1 MAKMEGRRAC
11 QPRGKGCIRT
21 EIVLFRLEER
31 RGIRVAKAIE
41 QLLVLQACDQEI
53 RRLRKEVEDIPLRKQ
68 QIESRLGAHKEGQA
82 QAEHVL
88 LEAKAKIKHLEG
100 EIEAARQQ
108 IKKYRDQQLQIKS
121 NVEYKALEKEV
132 AAAQQGIRGL
142 EDQELAAMEAVEEAV
157 AASKARRE
165 ALASE
170 QVRVDEELRVF
181 AERSAGLGDELKRKE
196 EERKGLAADVD
207 PTWLAR
213 YERLFAKQR
222 DAAIAL
228 VEHGTCGSCHMKL
241 SPSQVV
247 DARKSDSLTLCDFCG
262 RMLYLGS

>member
-1 MAKMEGRRAC
+1 M
-11 QPRGKGCIRT
+11 
-21 EIVLFRLEER
+21 
-31 RGIRVAKAIE
+31 AKAIE

-53 RRLRKEVEDIPLRKQ
+53 RRLRKEMDDIPLRKQ
-68 QIESRLGAHKEGQA
+68 QIESRLAAHKDGQA
-82 QAEHVL
+82 QAEHAL
-88 LEAKAKIKHLEG
+88 LEAKAQIKRLEG

-108 IKKYRDQQLQIKS
+108 IQKYREQQLQIKS
-121 NVEYKALEKEV
+121 NDGYKALEKEI
-132 AAAQQGIRGL
+132 AAAQGTIRNL
-142 EDQELAAMEAVEEAV
+142 EDQELAAMETVETAKGTV
-157 AASKARRE
+157 VGRKT

-170 QVRVDEELRVF
+170 QVRVD
-181 AERSAGLGDELKRKE
+181 AEVQTFTERNAGLGDELRGKE
-196 EERKGLAADVD
+196 DERRLLAAEID

-247 DARKSDSLTLCDFCG
+247 EARKSDTLTLCDFCG
-262 RMLYLGS
+262 RMLYLAT